1 MLRTSLSVI
10 VGALVLTGCAS
21 NDKPPTVIVERTL
34 IFEEDNRRY
43 IHSIAT
49 TEYGNQ
55 GLGGAAVLKPD
66 TIHVM
71 ADERRTATQFEN
83 LEEPDESGEGSHARK
98 EKQEKLNTVMDQL
111 DSLEGSDDKQDIAKK
126 LSTAMATLASIQA
139 TDKKAH
145 LSHYDLSLW
154 SKFCSEGKEMTEND
168 WGQMLSSSVDQ
179 IPEAVRAD
187 CDVPDLSLTEEIS
200 AAHCSGET
208 LSNRARFVI
217 QEHEEEINCSDN
229 G

>member
-1 MLRTSLSVI
+1 MLRTSLSIV

-21 NDKPPTVIVERTL
+21 KEPPTVIVERTL

-55 GLGGAAVLKPD
+55 GLGGAAVLKPA

-71 ADERRTATQFEN
+71 ADERRTATQFES
-83 LEEPDESGEGSHARK
+83 LENTAESSKGSRARK
-98 EKQEKLNTVMDQL
+98 AKQAKLNTVMDQL
-111 DSLEGSDDKQDIAKK
+111 NSLEGSDDEQVAKK
-126 LSTAMATLASIQA
+126 LSKAMETLSSIQA

-154 SKFCSEGKEMTEND
+154 DKFCSEGKEMSEND

-179 IPEAVRAD
+179 IPEAVRTD
-187 CDVPDLSLTEEIS
+187 CKVPDLSPTDDIR

-208 LSNRARFVI
+208 LSNRAKFVI
-217 QEHEEEINCSDN
+217 QEHEEEIKCSDN